1 MEFGDV
7 LRALRTQAGVGIK
20 RLAPE
25 LGVSYTYL
33 SKLES
38 NHVRPSQDLVKKVA
52 HYFDYDEDRLL
63 LTADKIPPDVM
74 RILQEHPDEAIQ
86 FLKERFGRPHV

>member
-1 MEFGDV
+1 M
-7 LRALRTQAGVGIK
+7 LRGLRRDSGVGIK

-38 NHVRPSQDLVKKVA
+38 NQVRPSQDLVKKVA
-52 HYFDYDEDRLL
+52 HYFNYDEDRLL
-63 LTADKIPPDVM
+63 LAADKIPPDVM

-86 FLKERFGRPHV
+86 FLKERFGPPRV

>member
-1 MEFGDV
+1 MEFGEV
-7 LRALRTQAGVGIK
+7 LRELRTQAGVGIK

-25 LGVSYTYL
+25 LGVTYTYL

-38 NHVRPSQDLVKKVA
+38 NHVRPSHELVKKVA
-52 HYFDYDEDRLL
+52 HYFNYDEDRLL

-86 FLKERFGRPHV
+86 FLKERFGQPSA